1 MIKFTMRVLNLK
13 VVRYFFS
20 AASATIVDVG
30 IYFLA
35 FNYLFEKKDI
45 VFSFYTFSAPTVSLM
60 LSYSCGLLTNFFL
73 TKSLVFKES
82 DLKGHHQ
89 FLRFVLV
96 AIGVL
101 FLNYVLMKFLIRQM
115 HWFPTIAR
123 AFSAV
128 SIGLISFVVHKSFS
142 FRVSAT
148 EEVED

>member
-1 MIKFTMRVLNLK
+1 MIKFTVRILNLK

-20 AASATIVDVG
+20 AASATVVDVG

-35 FNYLFEKKDI
+35 FNYLFHKEDLQ
-45 VFSFYTFSAPTVSLM
+45 FSFYTFSAPTASLA
-60 LSYSCGLLTNFFL
+60 LSYTCGLMTNFFL
-73 TKSLVFKES
+73 TKNLVFKES

-101 FLNYVLMKFLIRQM
+101 FLNYILMNFLIRQM
-115 HWFPTIAR
+115 QWYPTIAR

-128 SIGLISFVVHKSFS
+128 SIGVLSFIVHKTFS
-142 FRVSAT
+142 FRVSNT

>member
-1 MIKFTMRVLNLK
+1 MIKFTIRVLNLK

-20 AASATIVDVG
+20 AASATVVDVG

-35 FNYLFEKKDI
+35 FNYIYHKEDI
-45 VFSFYTFSAPTVSLM
+45 HLSFYTFSAPTASLA
-60 LSYSCGLLTNFFL
+60 LSYTCGLITNFFL
-73 TKSLVFKES
+73 TKNLVFKES

-101 FLNYVLMKFLIRQM
+101 FLNYVLMNFLIRQL
-115 HWFPTIAR
+115 HWYPTISR

-128 SIGLISFVVHKSFS
+128 SIGVLSFIVHKTFS
-142 FRVSAT
+142 FRVSNT